1 MKRREFI
8 TLLGGAAVMWPP
20 DVRAQQP
27 DQKRRVGVLVI
38 LSETDPQTLVR
49 TTAFQ
54 QGLEKLGWKVGRNVQ
69 IDYRFGVREDERARA
84 AATDL
89 LRLTPDVMVV
99 SSGAALRAVQQ
110 ATRTT
115 PIVFVGVSEPA
126 GVANLA
132 HPGGNTTGFTTF
144 EPSMGAKWLEL
155 LKEIAPHVTR
165 VAIMF
170 NPGATPVAPLFV
182 PSAQEAA
189 PRFGMETVTTPVH
202 ASGEIE
208 AVMARLGGEPGSGLI
223 IPPDSFLPFHYKLI
237 VEQAARYRLP
247 AIYAFRFYADAGGL
261 VSYGPDIVDEFR
273 QAAAYVDRILRGE
286 KAIDLPVQQPTKF
299 EFVINLKTAKALG
312 LEVPPIL
319 LARADEVIE

>member
-8 TLLGGAAVMWPP
+8 TLLGGAAVTWPP

-27 DQKRRVGVLVI
+27 DQKRRVGVLFL
-38 LSETDPQTLVR
+38 LSETDPQTQVR

-89 LRLTPDVMVV
+89 LRLTPDVIVV
-99 SSGAALRAVQQ
+99 NSGAALRAAQQ

-115 PIVFVGVSEPA
+115 PIVFVALSEPA

-132 HPGGNTTGFTTF
+132 HPGGNTTGFTAL
-144 EPSMGAKWLEL
+144 EPSVGAKWLEL

-189 PRFGMETVTTPVH
+189 PRFGMETVMTPVH
-202 ASGEIE
+202 ASGELE

>member
-1 MKRREFI
+1 M
-8 TLLGGAAVMWPP
+8 
-20 DVRAQQP
+20 
-27 DQKRRVGVLVI
+27 
-38 LSETDPQTLVR
+38 
-49 TTAFQ
+49 
-54 QGLEKLGWKVGRNVQ
+54 
-69 IDYRFGVREDERARA
+69 
-84 AATDL
+84 
-89 LRLTPDVMVV
+89 
-99 SSGAALRAVQQ
+99 
-110 ATRTT
+110 
-115 PIVFVGVSEPA
+115 
-126 GVANLA
+126 
-132 HPGGNTTGFTTF
+132 
-144 EPSMGAKWLEL
+144 EL

-189 PRFGMETVTTPVH
+189 PRFGMETVMTPVH
-202 ASGEIE
+202 ASGELE